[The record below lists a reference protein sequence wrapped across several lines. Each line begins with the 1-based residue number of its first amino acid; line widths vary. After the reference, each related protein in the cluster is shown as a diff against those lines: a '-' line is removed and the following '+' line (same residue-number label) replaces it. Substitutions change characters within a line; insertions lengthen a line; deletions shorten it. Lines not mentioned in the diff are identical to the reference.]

1 MVETRPATLTYEDYL
16 MTPDDERWE
25 LLRGELI
32 MVPGPNTAHQRITLN
47 LVRFLS
53 AFVEENALGEVFI
66 SPYDV
71 VLSRT
76 NVLQPDLLF
85 VSSDQQSII
94 TEANIQGAPALVVE
108 VISPSTASKD
118 RELKR
123 RIYAEHGVSEYWLV
137 DPDARTIS
145 VMSLQDKDFREVG
158 KLRRGRS
165 PLLPDFRGPRT
176 RSDPYFPVCLGCL
189 RPQSGKCDGSLAPLV
204 HCHFTSSLF
213 PLAPMPSEL
222 SLY

>member
-25 LLRGELI
+25 LLRGELT
-32 MVPGPNTAHQRITLN
+32 MVPGPTFAHQKIAGRLFLFLN
-47 LVRFLS
+47 
-53 AFVEENALGEVFI
+53 AFVEEKGLGDVVFA
-66 SPYDV
+66 PFDV
-71 VLSRT
+71 VLSRN

-85 VSSDQQSII
+85 VSTEQQSII

-145 VMSLQDKDFREVG
+145 VLSLQDKDFREVG
-158 KLRRGRS
+158 NYGVGEVLSS
-165 PLLPDFRGPRT
+165 PTLEGLVLDLA
-176 RSDPYFPVCLGCL
+176 SIFP
-189 RPQSGKCDGSLAPLV
+189 SA
-204 HCHFTSSLF
+204 
-213 PLAPMPSEL
+213 
-222 SLY
+222 